1 MSLATRCPI
10 CEALFRVTPN
20 QLRVRGGQVRCGRC
34 SAVFDGLAHLVPEA
48 DRSAS
53 ATDEATSESSDTP
66 RSEIETLDFASG
78 PPRVPS
84 MEPATPVPAGS
95 STAVEP
101 VTGTGAVPRPGAD
114 WLRREWK
121 TVAVSALLVALLAAQ
136 LGLQQRDMLAAKHPG
151 LRGTLVALCAVVGC
165 EVTLPRAVDLLS
177 IEGDELIAANPND
190 PSRILL
196 VATLRNGAAFPVAYP
211 SLELTLQ
218 NARDEILARRVLGPA
233 DYLAAGSD
241 LTHGLAA
248 HGDLSLRLALDTG
261 PLRAEGY
268 RLFLFYP

>member
-1 MSLATRCPI
+1 
-10 CEALFRVTPN
+10 
-20 QLRVRGGQVRCGRC
+20 
-34 SAVFDGLAHLVPEA
+34 
-48 DRSAS
+48 
-53 ATDEATSESSDTP
+53 
-66 RSEIETLDFASG
+66 
-78 PPRVPS
+78 
-84 MEPATPVPAGS
+84 
-95 STAVEP
+95 
-101 VTGTGAVPRPGAD
+101 
-114 WLRREWK
+114 
-121 TVAVSALLVALLAAQ
+121 
-136 LGLQQRDMLAAKHPG
+136 
-151 LRGTLVALCAVVGC
+151 
-165 EVTLPRAVDLLS
+165 VDLLS

-211 SLELTLQ
+211 SLEFTLQ

-241 LTHGLAA
+241 LTRGLVA